1 MIELDFQTSF
11 SEPLTVALGFFD
23 CVHRGHRRLIA
34 ETVRLAE
41 RNGSL
46 PAVFTFRNDIS
57 EIKSGKR
64 LAISYRDRLV
74 LFDQL
79 GIRVVVSANFDENF
93 AAQSPAK
100 FLKRLDDSLVLE
112 GLTCGEDYRFGKG
125 AAGDAARLEKFAK
138 KCGIDFSCVP
148 LLEVNGEKISST
160 EIRRLLAAG
169 DFEAL
174 EKLSGAPFFRTGKV
188 VQGFHAGGSALGIRT
203 ANVEFGENLAEIG
216 DGVYRSQTLAAGRM
230 FESVTFVGTSET
242 FSRVRKTV
250 ECHLLG
256 FDGDLYGQ
264 EIRVFF
270 LKKLRDNR
278 KFESFDA
285 LSAQIRNDIA
295 GAWSREEKE
304 KTRKR
309 GEV

>member
-1 MIELDFQTSF
+1 MIELDFRTSF

-23 CVHRGHRRLIA
+23 CVHRGHRQLLA
-34 ETVRLAE
+34 ETLRLAE

-57 EIKSGKR
+57 GIKSGKR

-74 LFDQL
+74 LFEQL
-79 GIRVVVSANFDENF
+79 GIRAVVAADFDESF
-93 AAQSPAK
+93 AAQSPAR

-112 GLTCGEDYRFGKG
+112 GVTCGADYRFGRG
-125 AAGDAARLEKFAK
+125 AAGDAKLLGKFAK
-138 KCGIDFSCVP
+138 KRGIDFSCVP
-148 LLEVNGEKISST
+148 LLEENGEKISST

-169 DFEAL
+169 DFSTL
-174 EKLSGAPFFRTGKV
+174 DTLLGAPFFRTGKV

-203 ANVEFGENLAEIG
+203 ANVEFGDNLAEIG
-216 DGVYRSQTLAAGRM
+216 DGVYQSRTLALGRV

-256 FDGDLYGQ
+256 FDGNLYGQ
-264 EIRVFF
+264 DIRIFF

-278 KFESFDA
+278 KFDSFEA
-285 LSAQIRNDIA
+285 LSAQIRSDIA
-295 GAWSREEKE
+295 SAW
-304 KTRKR
+304 KR
-309 GEV
+309 AE